1 MITAAVASEQGGA
14 TIFNIPFQYFIL
26 KYFHD
31 VYEYFILKWS
41 LLQLFNYFLLVMT
54 LLDTYRR
61 IGTVDSYGSKYY
73 K

>member
-26 KYFHD
+26 K
-31 VYEYFILKWS
+31 WS

-54 LLDTYRR
+54 LLDTYRH